1 MKGKAIAPITTI
13 VSIILSVITVCI
25 GALIFIFC
33 LPGANADKADMNLFH
48 SLFWGNLLLL
58 QIIRVFNAKRF
69 NRKIRFFSI
78 LCIVVPAL
86 ALAYFMFRM

>member
-25 GALIFIFC
+25 GVLIFISC
-33 LPGANADKADMNLFH
+33 LPEANADKAGINVFH

-58 QIIRVFNAKRF
+58 QIIRVCNAKRF

-78 LCIVVPAL
+78 LCIAVPAL
-86 ALAYFMFRM
+86 ALVYFMFRM